1 MMIRF
6 VALKKQ
12 RPEVKYTTTL
22 LRRVMSNALELT
34 TSGIN
39 LCALISREIK

>member
-12 RPEVKYTTTL
+12 RPELKYNTTL
-22 LRRVMSNALELT
+22 RRRVMSTALT
-34 TSGIN
+34 TSWIN
-39 LCALISREIK
+39 LCALIPRDI